1 MKRKRQQKNT
11 HLELPDTD
19 LKININ
25 RLTMFRVIRDKTENI
40 SKDWKQQKEQNGM
53 YLQIAF
59 KL

>member
-1 MKRKRQQKNT
+1 
-11 HLELPDTD
+11 
-19 LKININ
+19 
-25 RLTMFRVIRDKTENI
+25 MFRVIRDKTENI